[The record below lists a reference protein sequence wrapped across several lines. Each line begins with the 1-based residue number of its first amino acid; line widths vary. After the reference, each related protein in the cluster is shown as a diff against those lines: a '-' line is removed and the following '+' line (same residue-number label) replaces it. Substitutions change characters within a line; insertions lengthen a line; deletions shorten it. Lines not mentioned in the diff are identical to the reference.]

1 MNIDDDAITALV
13 EQYDKEFDFAKKAAL
28 SRQIQQRPYEL
39 ASFVPAHQVPYTREG
54 AWRWI
59 KLPKVP
65 ATPKSEQLYWP
76 LGGDNSGYSYG
87 GLLWIDEELK
97 SETRAAIKSG
107 KTFPAE
113 PIIDTTYRQP

>member
-1 MNIDDDAITALV
+1 MMTP
-13 EQYDKEFDFAKKAAL
+13 
-28 SRQIQQRPYEL
+28 SRQIQLQLYEL
-39 ASFVPAHQVPYTREG
+39 ASFVPAYQVPYTREG

-87 GLLWIDEELK
+87 GLLWIDEEAK
-97 SETRAAIKSG
+97 AQTKAAIKAD
-107 KTFPAE
+107 KTFPVVLLT
-113 PIIDTTYRQP
+113 DTTYRQP

>member
-1 MNIDDDAITALV
+1 
-13 EQYDKEFDFAKKAAL
+13 
-28 SRQIQQRPYEL
+28 YEL
-39 ASFVPAHQVPYTREG
+39 ASFVPAYQVPYTREG

-65 ATPKSEQLYWP
+65 APPKSEQLYWP

-107 KTFPAE
+107 KTFQAE